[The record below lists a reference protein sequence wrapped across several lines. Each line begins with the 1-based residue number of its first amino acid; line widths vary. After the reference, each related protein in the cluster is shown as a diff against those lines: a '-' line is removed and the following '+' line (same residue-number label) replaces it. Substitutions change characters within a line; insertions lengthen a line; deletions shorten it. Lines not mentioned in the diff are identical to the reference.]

1 VITIK
6 DAIEWQRRN
15 GVTMDGHQTIALV
28 DFANLEQVDQLAWD
42 RFAAAAL
49 IGLTGTM
56 FGDETPDPQG
66 YTELAARMATEMM
79 KHREKEKT
87 K

>member
-1 VITIK
+1 MTEK
-6 DAIEWQRRN
+6 PAPLYNPKPRTN
-15 GVTMDGHQTIALV
+15 YSPA
-28 DFANLEQVDQLAWD
+28 DQLAWD

-49 IGLTGTM
+49 RGLTGAM